1 MIIHIITS
9 EERGNHGR
17 NYVCRDTASA
27 MKETGVETTTSKK
40 LFVERPDDRL
50 FSVHKIFAMG
60 VKEETMPRCYFPFTF
75 LFIIAPAVAIRSI
88 ARFVLAPP
96 ILSRTTFRLYE
107 LALKPMINKKFFN

>member
-1 MIIHIITS
+1 
-9 EERGNHGR
+9 
-17 NYVCRDTASA
+17 
-27 MKETGVETTTSKK
+27 MKETGVKTTTSKK

-107 LALKPMINKKFFN
+107 LALKPISPYDKLSDKDWGFQRSINETLYVTLSM

>member
-1 MIIHIITS
+1 
-9 EERGNHGR
+9 
-17 NYVCRDTASA
+17 

-107 LALKPMINKKFFN
+107 LALKPMNHSVFSKKNRHI